1 LITLK
6 RYLEVD
12 HSGVLKSTLDSY
24 RAAVAATSTF
34 GSQASPCL
42 GPEFVQ
48 SLTSLAES
56 LAADP
61 TAEAVAETEQRFE
74 TELQQAGERASDYL
88 KQKTT
93 EIKELIVVI
102 ASTAEAMGER
112 DHRYSAQF
120 HDFSA
125 RLQAIANLDDLT
137 KIRQSLVQ
145 SAQELKSY
153 VDQMARET
161 QECVKQLR
169 TELSAS
175 RAREEATERLAS
187 RDPLT
192 GLGNRR
198 RVEMELEHYEEQKKL
213 FCIMMFDVNGFKQI
227 NDGLGHV
234 AGDQVLKQFATELKA
249 VFRPTDFIGRWG
261 GDEFVA
267 ILDCELKQAESQIA
281 RIRQWVFG
289 EYEIVVGGVAR
300 KVGVSAAIGV
310 AAANSKEPFAKVI
323 ERADAAMY
331 KDKARSAPP
340 VKK

>member
-12 HSGVLKSTLDSY
+12 HSGLLKSALDSY
-24 RAAVAATSTF
+24 RSAVAATSTF
-34 GSQASPCL
+34 GNQASPCL
-42 GPEFVQ
+42 GPEFAQ
-48 SLTSLAES
+48 SLASLAER
-56 LAADP
+56 LGNEP
-61 TAEAVAETEQRFE
+61 TAQNVAETGQMFE
-74 TELQQAGERASDYL
+74 TQLAEAGARASDYL
-88 KQKTT
+88 KQKAS

-120 HDFSA
+120 NDFSA
-125 RLQAIANLDDLT
+125 RLQGIANLDDLT
-137 KIRQSLVQ
+137 KVRASLVQ

-161 QECVKQLR
+161 QDCVRQLR

-175 RAREEATERLAS
+175 RAREEETERMAN

-198 RVEMELEHYEEQKKL
+198 RVELELEHFEDQKKT

-227 NDGLGHV
+227 NDTLGHL
-234 AGDQVLKQFATELKA
+234 AGDQVLKQFATELKSA
-249 VFRPTDFIGRWG
+249 FRPTDFIGRWG

-267 ILDCELKQAESQIA
+267 VLDCQLKQAESQIG

-289 EYEIVVGGVAR
+289 DYEIIVSGVAR
-300 KVGVSAAIGV
+300 KVAVSAAVGV
-310 AAANSKEPFAKVI
+310 AAANAKEPFMKVI
-323 ERADAAMY
+323 ERADASMY
-331 KDKARSAPP
+331 RDKAR
-340 VKK
+340 K